1 MSSAGFSE
9 RLIDQIKIKKS
20 YICIGLDPSFE
31 GEYSIPEFMLK
42 ESKGNHNDAIFEFNK
57 QIIDATYKI
66 TPVYKPQF
74 AFYEQYD
81 AYHALKKT
89 IEYAH
94 KKNCLIIADAKRN
107 DIGNT
112 SKAYAKSVFDYFQ
125 ADSITA
131 NPYMGYDSL
140 LPFFEHTDKLVFIL
154 ALTSNPGS
162 ENFQKKTINGK
173 PLYQLIIEES
183 MKWGTKFNTG
193 FVVGATNP
201 EELVLIRDIA
211 PDNLLL
217 IPGIGAQGGDIE
229 AIMKANKNGLA
240 IINVSRA
247 VIYSS
252 SGKDYDESAAI
263 KVNELNN
270 IINSYTL

>member
-1 MSSAGFSE
+1 MTAFE
-9 RLIDQIKIKKS
+9 KYINIKNINNS
-20 YICIGLDPSFE
+20 IICVGLDPVLDKLPITLNKDVS
-31 GEYSIPEFMLK
+31 SIE
-42 ESKGNHNDAIFEFNK
+42 IFCKN
-57 QIIDATYKI
+57 IIEATKKLVCGYKLN
-66 TPVYKPQF
+66 F
-74 AFYEQYD
+74 AFFEQYGVD
-81 AYHALKKT
+81 GYQILKNLFDFIPDNLLK
-89 IEYAH
+89 
-94 KKNCLIIADAKRN
+94 IADAKRA

-193 FVVGATNP
+193 FVVGATHP